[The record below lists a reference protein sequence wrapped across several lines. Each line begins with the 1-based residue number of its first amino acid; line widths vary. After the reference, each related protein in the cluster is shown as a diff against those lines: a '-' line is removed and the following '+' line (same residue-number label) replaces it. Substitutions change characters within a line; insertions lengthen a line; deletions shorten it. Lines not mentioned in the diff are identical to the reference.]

1 MRNEADKV
9 AKTATG
15 GRNDAIFIGAL
26 KLGSYVAGAGLDEAV
41 VIAALEAAAET
52 NGYTA
57 SDGLFATRPAS
68 GQGCTVGRRTRARC
82 RRRRPGS
89 RPTRETFEWFWEL
102 TDTLRHVRDFA
113 HARLVGYWAVLGVAL
128 ARAVAKVRRP
138 CNSRRG
144 SAATLP

>member
-1 MRNEADKV
+1 VLTGCVAEQLASSVKTKARKTSGGAREWGWDPCQPWDGTPPDRRQSVYLHAAVRNEADKV

-82 RRRRPGS
+82 RRRRPG
-89 RPTRETFEWFWEL
+89 
-102 TDTLRHVRDFA
+102 
-113 HARLVGYWAVLGVAL
+113 
-128 ARAVAKVRRP
+128 RR
-138 CNSRRG
+138 SSG
-144 SAATLP
+144 SGS